1 MNLKEL
7 KTKAPGDLLS
17 FAEDL
22 EIENA
27 SSLRKQDM
35 MFAILKHLAENNTAI
50 FGDGVLEVLQ
60 DGFGFLRSPE
70 ANYLPGPDDIYV
82 SPSQVRRFGLRT
94 GDTVEG
100 EIRAPKNGE
109 RYFALLKV
117 TDINFEEPGHV
128 RHRINFDNLTPLY
141 PDERLAMEVEDSE
154 IRDPTARVIDLI
166 APIGKGQR
174 ALIVAP
180 PRTGKTVMLQNIAHS
195 VAANHPEC
203 YLIVLLIDER
213 PEEVTD
219 MARSVKGEVVSS
231 TFDEPAS
238 RHVQVA
244 EMVISKAK
252 RLVEHKRDVVILL
265 DSITRLARAYN
276 TVVPSSGKVLTGGVD
291 ANALQRPKRFFGAA
305 RNIEEGG
312 SLTIISTALID
323 TGSRMDEVIF
333 EEFKGTGNSEIILDR
348 KLTDKRTWPSID
360 ITKSGTRKEE
370 LLVDKNTLSKMWV
383 LRRILTPM
391 GVVDAMEFLLDKLKV
406 SKTNAE
412 FFDTMNT

>member
-100 EIRAPKNGE
+100 EIRAPKDGE

-141 PDERLAMEVEDSE
+141 PDDRLVMEVVDSE

-166 APIGKGQR
+166 TPIGKGQR

>member
-1 MNLKEL
+1 MQLKEL
-7 KTKAPGDLLS
+7 KTKPPAELLTY
-17 FAEDL
+17 AEEL
-22 EIENA
+22 KVENA
-27 SSLRKQDM
+27 SSLRKQEM
-35 MFAILKHLAENNTAI
+35 MFAILKQLAENDIAI

-100 EIRAPKNGE
+100 EICAPKDGE
-109 RYFALLKV
+109 RYFALLRI
-117 TDINFEEPGHV
+117 TAINFADPAEV

-141 PDERLAMEVEDSE
+141 PQSRLGMETEE
-154 IRDPTARVIDLI
+154 APTKDVTCRVIDLI
-166 APIGKGQR
+166 TPIGKGQR

-180 PRTGKTVMLQNIAHS
+180 PRTGKTVMLQNIAH
-195 VAANHPEC
+195 AIARNHPEC

-219 MARSVKGEVVSS
+219 MARSVKGEVISS

-238 RHVQVA
+238 RHVQVT
-244 EMVISKAK
+244 EMVIEKAK
-252 RLVEHKRDVVILL
+252 RLVEHKRDVIILL

-333 EEFKGTGNSEIILDR
+333 EEFKGTGNCEIILDR
-348 KLTDKRTWPSID
+348 KLSDKRTWPSID

-370 LLVDKNTLSKMWV
+370 LLVDKGTLSKMWV
-383 LRRILTPM
+383 LRRVLMPM
-391 GVVDAMEFLLDKLKV
+391 GVVDAMEFLLDKLKS
-406 SKTNAE
+406 SKSNND
-412 FFDTMNT
+412 FFEAMNS